1 MDALNNLGINLG
13 YLLLQIF
20 GFIILFLV
28 VKGYAYAPILKVL
41 EDRKARI
48 AKGLEDARQAA
59 LARDNADEE
68 VKTVLDNARAEAAKI
83 RTEATVQS
91 EETAVAITVTA
102 NEEAKEIISTARQDA
117 EDERN
122 RILADLR
129 SQVASISIAAANK
142 LVGESLDDKRQHEII
157 ADFFAAVPAG
167 VTGLEGDAA
176 EVTSALPLTD
186 QEQNSIKK
194 TIGVEDVRFKVNP
207 EILGGLVVR
216 VGDQVVDDSVAGQ
229 MSELREALV
238 Q

>member
-1 MDALNNLGINLG
+1 MEGLGINLG
-13 YLLLQIF
+13 YLIVQILALT
-20 GFIILFLV
+20 ILV
-28 VKGYAYAPILKVL
+28 VLLRGWLYTPVVKVL

-68 VKTVLDNARAEAAKI
+68 AKTVLDDARAEAAKL
-83 RTEATVQS
+83 RSEATVQS
-91 EETAVAITVTA
+91 EETAAGITARA
-102 NEEAKEIISTARQDA
+102 NEEAKEIITAAREDA
-117 EDERN
+117 EEERN

-129 SQVASISIAAANK
+129 SQVATISLAAANK
-142 LVGESLDDKRQHEII
+142 LVGESLDEKRQHEII

-167 VTGLEGDAA
+167 VAELEGDTA

-186 QEQNSIKK
+186 SEQNSVKK
-194 TIGVEDVRFKVNP
+194 AISVEDVRFRVDP

-229 MSELREALV
+229 MAKLRDSLV